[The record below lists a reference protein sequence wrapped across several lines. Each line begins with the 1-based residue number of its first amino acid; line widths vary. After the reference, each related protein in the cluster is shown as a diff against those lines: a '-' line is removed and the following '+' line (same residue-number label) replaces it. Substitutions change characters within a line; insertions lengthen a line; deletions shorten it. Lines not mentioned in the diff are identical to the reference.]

1 MRNLKTLLSIA
12 LELAYELG
20 IRIAGVIGVL
30 GVILLPIAVTAEAMD
45 AIINAVAVV
54 AGMIVISVIMGAA
67 AILCGA
73 AAERI
78 DGEDDDI

>member
-1 MRNLKTLLSIA
+1 MRNLKILLSIA

-54 AGMIVISVIMGAA
+54 AGMIAISVIIGALA
-67 AILCGA
+67 RLAGA
-73 AAERI
+73 AAEQFTL
-78 DGEDDDI
+78 E

>member
-1 MRNLKTLLSIA
+1 MRNLKILLSIA

-54 AGMIVISVIMGAA
+54 AGMIAISVIIGALA
-67 AILCGA
+67 RLAGS
-73 AAERI
+73 AAEAI
-78 DGEDDDI
+78 DERM